1 MNKKFKSVD
10 YYRIGKYAVA
20 AIEHGDYTAMSNKD
34 ADVVKNFIDSLP
46 ANASFAWGNETFH
59 GRDCLSGLL
68 ADCISLEV
76 TVFN

>member
-1 MNKKFKSVD
+1 MD
-10 YYRIGKYAVA
+10 YYRIGSYAVT
-20 AIEHGDYTAMSNKD
+20 AIEYGDYTGLSDKD
-34 ADVVKNFIDSLP
+34 EGVVKNFIDSLP

-68 ADCISLEV
+68 EDCISLEV